1 MKHLFACLKKYR
13 AEAILAPL
21 FKLCE
26 VVLELLVPLAV
37 AEIARVGTAGE
48 GDISY
53 IVKGC
58 LVLVAFGAAGLLF
71 ALTAQYFAAKAAV
84 GVSSALR
91 ERLFVKL
98 QSLSFPQIDG
108 LGTPAMLNRITSDVN
123 GVQSGVNMTLR
134 ILLRSP
140 FVVFG
145 AMAMAFVVDPVAGC
159 VFAGMI
165 PVLLIVVFAVMAA
178 TAPLY
183 RNVQRDL
190 DGVYSST
197 RENLAGVRVVR
208 AFRREGAERELFSS
222 RAEKLK
228 NAQKKAG
235 RVAAVSAPLTFAIVN
250 AAAILLVYAGGLR
263 VEIGALTQEDMMALY
278 GYLSLVLVELIKLAN
293 LIVTVSRAVAC
304 QKRVGA
310 VLDLPP
316 EPSVL
321 SAPDKKED
329 GYAVS
334 FENVEFSY
342 AGGGAPVLKNITF
355 SVKEGETVGV
365 LGGTGSGKSTLIS
378 LLPRFYAATKGT
390 VRVGGENVNG
400 VPYEVLR
407 EKIAVVPQR
416 SVLFRGTI
424 RENLQ
429 WGRKNATDEELLAA
443 CKAAQALDVLEAKGG
458 LDGTVEQEGRNL
470 SGGQKQ
476 RLAIAR
482 ALVKDPEILILDDSA
497 SALDYATDARLR
509 ASLKERKGTTFI
521 VSQRAASLMHADLIL
536 VLDDG
541 KIVGAGT
548 HEELLSRCGLY
559 REIYRTQ
566 FKEEEA

>member
-21 FKLCE
+21 FKFCE

-37 AEIARVGTAGE
+37 SRIVKVGTADG
-48 GDISY
+48 GNVRY
-53 IVKGC
+53 IVYGC
-58 LVLVAFGAAGLLF
+58 LVLAAFGAAGLLF

-84 GVSSALR
+84 GVSSSLR
-91 ERLFVKL
+91 EKLFVKL
-98 QSLSFPQIDG
+98 QSLSFSQIDEI
-108 LGTPAMLNRITSDVN
+108 GTPAMLTRITSDVN

-145 AMAMAFVVDPVAGC
+145 AMAMAFVVDWRAGC

-165 PVLLIVVFAVMAA
+165 PILLLIVFSVMAA
-178 TAPLY
+178 TSPLY
-183 RNVQRDL
+183 RNVQGEL
-190 DGVYSST
+190 DGVYTST
-197 RENLAGVRVVR
+197 RENLAGVRVIR
-208 AFRREGAERELFSS
+208 AFRREKTEEKRFSE

-228 NAQKKAG
+228 EAQKKAG
-235 RVAAVSAPLTFAIVN
+235 RVAAVTAPFTFAIVN
-250 AAAILLVYAGGLR
+250 IAAILLVYVGGLR
-263 VEIGALTQEDMMALY
+263 VDLGFLAKEDVLALY

-321 SAPDKKED
+321 SAPDKKDED
-329 GYAVS
+329 YAVS

-342 AGGGAPVLKNITF
+342 AGGGAPALKEVSF
-355 SVKEGETVGV
+355 AVKAGETVGI
-365 LGGTGSGKSTLIS
+365 LGGTGSGKSTLVH

-390 VRVGGENVNG
+390 VRLNGENVNG
-400 VPYEVLR
+400 IPYETLR
-407 EKIAVVPQR
+407 EKVSVVPQKA
-416 SVLFRGTI
+416 VLFRGTI

-429 WGRKNATDEELLAA
+429 WGKKNATDEELLAA

-458 LDGTVEQEGRNL
+458 LDGMIEQEGRNL

-476 RLAIAR
+476 RLTVAR
-482 ALVKDPEILILDDSA
+482 ALVKDPEVLILDDSA
-497 SALDYATDARLR
+497 SALDYGTDARLR
-509 ASLKERKGTTFI
+509 AALKERKGTTFI

-541 KIVGAGT
+541 RIVGAGS
-548 HEELLSRCGLY
+548 HGELLANCGLY

-566 FKEEEA
+566 FQEERA